1 MIETVVFVI
10 GVAVFAIT
18 VWGTVMAGGLRLT
31 RIQIEQNPDF
41 AKVVEDEQLKK
52 PFPYDAKY

>member
-1 MIETVVFVI
+1 MSETVVFVI

-31 RIQIEQNPDF
+31 RVQLEQNPDF
-41 AKVVEDEQLKK
+41 ADKVDDDQLDQPLPTDVE
-52 PFPYDAKY
+52 Y